1 VGEVAPSPE
10 LSVVCRS
17 CGQEVS
23 PYVTE
28 CPYCGTR
35 LRKRAPKLE
44 RQEGGELRARE
55 SRSDKRRR
63 KAAERRQRREGGRF
77 ESIAAAGRPY
87 ATIVAIAAPALLLI
101 VQFAANLAPSE
112 IGAIVGPVGSDWWRY
127 LAAPWIFDDL
137 GYLFCVAVALAI
149 FMPAVEERVGAIPAL
164 LLAIAAGSLGMLAA
178 DGLAEAFGDGI
189 PVAAGG
195 NGVAL
200 GILAAWLVLR
210 DVERRSDPTVEYD
223 RVALAVA
230 AVVLLLLPA
239 VDDLANVWTGLVGA
253 LVGAACGLSAALGRR
268 RAA

>member
-1 VGEVAPSPE
+1 VGEVASPE

-44 RQEGGELRARE
+44 RKEGGELQARE
-55 SRSDKRRR
+55 TRAERRRR
-63 KAAERRQRREGGRF
+63 KAAERRERRGGRGLAA
-77 ESIAAAGRPY
+77 IAADRPY
-87 ATIVAIAAPALLLI
+87 ATIAAIAAPALLLI
-101 VQFAANLAPSE
+101 VERATNLTLTDL
-112 IGAIVGPVGSDWWRY
+112 GAIVGPVGSEWWRY
-127 LAAPWIFDDL
+127 LAAPWVFDDL

-149 FMPAVEERVGAIPAL
+149 FMPAVEERVGTVPAL
-164 LLAIAAGSLGMLAA
+164 LLAIACGSLGMLAA
-178 DGLAEAFGDGI
+178 DGIELAFGNGI

-210 DVERRSDPTVEYD
+210 DTERRADRTVEYD
-223 RVALAVA
+223 RVAVAVA
-230 AVVLLLLPA
+230 AAVLLLLPA
-239 VDDLANVWTGLVGA
+239 VDDLANVWAGLAGA

-268 RAA
+268 SAA